1 MYSKSVTL
9 IMNSVIDQS
18 ITKFT
23 QCLLT
28 KILFHW
34 YLLQHMVLTMA
45 VLKQLELSVRY
56 QNLSCSITCSI
67 VFFVSATS
75 CLSLPFTRLC
85 FIRVITNC
93 TVILT
98 SIMLLVRTVPVK
110 LYLYRVSFV
119 DSQNHSIALLVSFSI
134 LFAFFHIF

>member
-9 IMNSVIDQS
+9 IMNNVIDQS

-23 QCLLT
+23 QYELT
-28 KILFHW
+28 KINFHW

-93 TVILT
+93 IVILT
-98 SIMLLVRTVPVK
+98 SIVLHTVPVK

-119 DSQNHSIALLVSFSI
+119 DSQNHSIALFVSFSI
-134 LFAFFHIF
+134 PFAFFHIF

>member
-9 IMNSVIDQS
+9 IINSVIDQS

-23 QCLLT
+23 QYELT
-28 KILFHW
+28 KIHFHW

-93 TVILT
+93 IVILT
-98 SIMLLVRTVPVK
+98 SIMLHTVPVK

-119 DSQNHSIALLVSFSI
+119 DSQNHSIALLFSFSFP
-134 LFAFFHIF
+134 FAFFHIF